1 MTPERPNVKLQGRY
15 DTTQAAALLGVHRNT
30 IRDWA
35 NKGLLRCGWKKNPMR
50 RFFTGADIIRRW
62 EETL

>member
-1 MTPERPNVKLQGRY
+1 MTPERPNVKLQSRY

-35 NKGLLRCGWKKNPMR
+35 DKGLLKCGWRKNPMR
-50 RFFTGADIIRRW
+50 M
-62 EETL
+62 